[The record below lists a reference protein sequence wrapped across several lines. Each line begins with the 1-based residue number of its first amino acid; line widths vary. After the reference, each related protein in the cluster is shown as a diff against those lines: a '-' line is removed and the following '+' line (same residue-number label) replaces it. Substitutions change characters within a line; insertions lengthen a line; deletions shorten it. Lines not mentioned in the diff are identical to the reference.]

1 MTFKDVVTPYTHISE
16 ASKYIL
22 YTIILTFDGIC
33 TISWSWVK
41 MWSLND
47 MARFSTA
54 QRKTA
59 RSEMTQYRD
68 VLTRNQTRLWKIAS
82 KPKAISIRTFYTS
95 MVNRCIAA
103 GCGNVATVTISVFT
117 FPFDVN
123 LRRKWVAAVRQN
135 RKGWDGPGTV
145 AVLCSA
151 HFTADAKLT
160 TQYSQLEPCLRP
172 PLLLRLLAALLHTVP
187 VGMAVFDRKVHR
199 TRHHSLH
206 YR

>member
-1 MTFKDVVTPYTHISE
+1 
-16 ASKYIL
+16 
-22 YTIILTFDGIC
+22 
-33 TISWSWVK
+33 
-41 MWSLND
+41 

-68 VLTRNQTRLWKIAS
+68 VLTGNQTRPWKIAS

-95 MVNRCIAA
+95 MVNSCVAA

-135 RKGWDGPGTV
+135 SKGWDGPGTAV
-145 AVLCSA
+145 VLCSA

-160 TQYSQLEPCLRP
+160 SQYSQLELRLRP
-172 PLLLRLLAALLHTVP
+172 PLLHLLAALLHTVQ